1 MRRGFWFAAGAASGV
16 YGMVRVRRLVEA
28 VTPDG
33 MRDRVGALVLGARLF
48 RDEVA
53 QGMADAEPQLR
64 DRYEVTAAG
73 RRPEIEQGPDTTT
86 ERNHH

>member
-16 YGMVRVRRLVEA
+16 YGMVRARRLVEA
-28 VTPDG
+28 LTPDG

-53 QGMADAEPQLR
+53 QGMADAETGLR
-64 DRYEVTAAG
+64 VRYDVPDAG
-73 RRPEIEQGPDTTT
+73 RRLEIEQGPDTT